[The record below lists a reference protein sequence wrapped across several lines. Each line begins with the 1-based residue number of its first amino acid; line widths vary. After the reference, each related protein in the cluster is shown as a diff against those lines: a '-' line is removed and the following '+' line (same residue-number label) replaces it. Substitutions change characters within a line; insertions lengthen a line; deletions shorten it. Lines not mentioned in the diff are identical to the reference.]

1 MYKMFVESLLNQA
14 DYEMLAMAQFSD
26 YPLQLCTHCWVKHL
40 NIATTSRYVGEN
52 C

>member
-14 DYEMLAMAQFSD
+14 DYEVLAMAQFSD
-26 YPLQLCTHCWVKHL
+26 YPLQLCTSYWVKHL
-40 NIATTSRYVGEN
+40 NIAATSRYVGEN